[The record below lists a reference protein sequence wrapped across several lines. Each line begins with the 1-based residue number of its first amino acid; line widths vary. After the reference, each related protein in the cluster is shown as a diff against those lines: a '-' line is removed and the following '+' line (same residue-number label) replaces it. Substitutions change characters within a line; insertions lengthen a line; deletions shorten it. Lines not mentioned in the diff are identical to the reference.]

1 MNLKTLHPQ
10 HRERAESM
18 SNTKM
23 KRNYIFLAVVAVVLT
38 VAAFTGCDEE
48 NAETLM
54 QTAVKYFTP
63 AAEQGDAEAQYRLA
77 DCYAKAKGV
86 ERDYEKAFG
95 WMKKAAEQGYPLAQ
109 MCIGF
114 YYEAG
119 IGVQEDPVEGE
130 KWVNQSFDAVHKL
143 AEQGNAE
150 AQLYLA
156 TCYGSGDG
164 VEQDGEKALE
174 WNRKAAENGNEQAQ
188 KNIGMIYLIK
198 DRNGKEAVKWLRMAA
213 ENGEQEAV
221 LTLGLIYWGGDTFI
235 FDGIGEST
243 VPPDWDEAEKWF
255 RKAADG
261 PFAKEAKNALEN
273 MEEALKQ
280 GESW

>member
-1 MNLKTLHPQ
+1 
-10 HRERAESM
+10 M
-18 SNTKM
+18 SNTK
-23 KRNYIFLAVVAVVLT
+23 KNRNIIFTVVATVAVFLT
-38 VAAFTGCDEE
+38 VAAFAGCHTEE
-48 NAETLM
+48 GDLQKGLSASR
-54 QTAVKYFTP
+54 QQDYKTAAKYFTA
-63 AAEQGDAEAQYRLA
+63 AAEQGNAEAQYRLA
-77 DCYAKAKGV
+77 ECYAKAEGL

-95 WMKKAAEQGYPLAQ
+95 WMMKAAEQGCPLAQ

-114 YYEAG
+114 YYDAG
-119 IGVQEDPVEGE
+119 IGVQKDTDEGK

-156 TCYGSGDG
+156 TCYGSGIG
-164 VEQDGEKALE
+164 IEQDKEMALE
-174 WNRKAAENGNEQAQ
+174 WNRKSAENGNAQAQ
-188 KNIGMIYLIK
+188 KNIGLIFLMK
-198 DRNGKEAVKWLRMAA
+198 ERNGKEAVKWLRMAA

-243 VPPDWDEAEKWF
+243 VPPDWNEAEKWF

-273 MEEALKQ
+273 MEEARKH
-280 GESW
+280 GNGM